1 MCVLVPPIKQLHV
14 RQPKQPG
21 TVWYESEA
29 YGIRRDAKEGLY
41 KALVELALIPA
52 I

>member
-1 MCVLVPPIKQLHV
+1 MRPSAPNKAVACTTTETA
-14 RQPKQPG
+14 R

-41 KALVELALIPA
+41 KALVELALIPG